1 MPNYISNTPLD
12 LRSDYTAMDDNADMV
27 FIYCDPVKVTDS
39 IESAKKARDVA
50 HERLYAKYSV
60 DLSDIAKK

>member
-1 MPNYISNTPLD
+1 
-12 LRSDYTAMDDNADMV
+12 MDGNADMV
-27 FIYCDPVKVTDS
+27 FIYWDPVKVTDG
-39 IESAKKARDVA
+39 IESAKKACDAA

>member
-1 MPNYISNTPLD
+1 
-12 LRSDYTAMDDNADMV
+12 MDGNADMV
-27 FIYCDPVKVTDS
+27 FIYCDPVKVTDG
-39 IESAKKARDVA
+39 IESAKKACDAA

>member
-1 MPNYISNTPLD
+1 MTTEIIVSVLSVARPSTNFTP
-12 LRSDYTAMDDNADMV
+12 
-27 FIYCDPVKVTDS
+27 KVTDG
-39 IESAKKARDVA
+39 IESAKKACDAA